1 MRTLCHFQLKTG
13 EPRKDLG
20 PFQTAKLRD
29 ILDERKG
36 GHEDARRARGRDVVP
51 SPSESGPGPLL
62 ASWLPFSLPSE
73 SFRYFF
79 KPAHVG
85 GKCTSWN
92 KTEYRKKHQRGA
104 AERVGD
110 RGQCGRGGRGVA
122 EQGAGDLGSH
132 GVATECRN
140 GDPDGHERRAA
151 GKQSLSGSSLPP
163 PHSQYKFLRQRKKLQ
178 SCPGGEGEE
187 QGPPRK
193 GPPGRLLSGRQ
204 SVRPHRGVRVF
215 VG

>member
-36 GHEDARRARGRDVVP
+36 GHEDARRARGRSVVP

-110 RGQCGRGGRGVA
+110 RGQCGRGRGGRQSRALGTW
-122 EQGAGDLGSH
+122 GAMVSRPSVVTGTPMDM
-132 GVATECRN
+132 N
-140 GDPDGHERRAA
+140 G
-151 GKQSLSGSSLPP
+151 
-163 PHSQYKFLRQRKKLQ
+163 
-178 SCPGGEGEE
+178 
-187 QGPPRK
+187 
-193 GPPGRLLSGRQ
+193 GPPGTNHCLAHLFLLPILSI
-204 SVRPHRGVRVF
+204 SF
-215 VG
+215 